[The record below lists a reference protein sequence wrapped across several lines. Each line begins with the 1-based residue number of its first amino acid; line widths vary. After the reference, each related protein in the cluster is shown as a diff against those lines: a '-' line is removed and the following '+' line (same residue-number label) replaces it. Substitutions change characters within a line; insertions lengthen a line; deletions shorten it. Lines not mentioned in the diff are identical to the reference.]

1 LNYVINTNIYVKD
14 DQDHACGLAE
24 WQVLLCFLF
33 YFKFNK
39 IVCLNML
46 KTSKRGLS
54 SYCLRSSVGI

>member
-1 LNYVINTNIYVKD
+1 MVKFKLYVKD

-54 SYCLRSSVGI
+54 SYCL